1 MKKGRVICFRFSD
14 GSTQYATV
22 LYVNGSTATV
32 QGADGLIYEIP
43 VDSGSGHF
51 YSVG

>member
-1 MKKGRVICFRFSD
+1 MKKGRVICIRFAD

-32 QGADGLIYEIP
+32 KAADGLIYE
-43 VDSGSGHF
+43 VSEDSGSGHF
-51 YSVG
+51 YSVN